1 MSKMSSP
8 MRISAV
14 SAAIESVV
22 PYEMTHSVAAALRV
36 PAFAYITR
44 DDPIYMTIEQF
55 FVGIAEV
62 TKGSPDHDRI
72 LDRLPGYLSSHV
84 GGLYE
89 DLLALRIEISENEKT
104 QLTKG
109 S

>member
-1 MSKMSSP
+1 VSKMSSP

-44 DDPIYMTIEQF
+44 DDPVYMTVSQF
-55 FVGIAEV
+55 FAGIADV
-62 TKGSPDHDRI
+62 TKNSPDHDRI
-72 LDRLPGYLSSHV
+72 LDRLPGYLCSH
-84 GGLYE
+84 GGGRYD
-89 DLLALRIEISENEKT
+89 DLVALRSEISKNEK
-104 QLTKG
+104 LVCTKMG
-109 S
+109 